1 MQVLESIT
9 IKSGFIAI
17 AGRPSAGKSTL
28 LNAMC
33 GQKVAIT
40 SPHPQTTRNAVRGIV
55 NTPAGQAVFLDT
67 PGYHRSE
74 KKLNLYLKDVVQRA
88 LDDADAVLY
97 VVDAGRPPGAEE
109 QAVIELLEKSRLPVV
124 TAVNKIDADT
134 PLLAEIRGFILANL
148 GSTALI
154 NVSALEGTNV
164 DKLIAAAVDA
174 CPEGEAHYPDEFYTD
189 QPLEFR
195 IAEIIREEA
204 VMRCGQELPHALYV
218 DIMDME
224 FDDSERRRSLWV
236 RAAVVVERKS
246 QVGILVGRGGEKIK
260 AVRIASLKQMRG
272 ILPWNTRLDLRVKV
286 NAKWRGSDAL
296 LRRMLQ
302 PGE

>member
-1 MQVLESIT
+1 M
-9 IKSGFIAI
+9 KSGFIAI
-17 AGRPSAGKSTL
+17 VGRPSAGKSTL

-40 SPHPQTTRNAVRGIV
+40 SPHPQTTRTAVRGIV

-74 KKLNLYLKDVVQRA
+74 KKLNLYLKDVVHRS
-88 LDDADAVLY
+88 LEDSDAVLY
-97 VVDAGRPPGAEE
+97 VVDAGRPPGPEE
-109 QAVIELLEKSRLPVV
+109 QAVIELLGKSRLPVV

-134 PLLAEIRGFILANL
+134 PLLAEIRGLILANL
-148 GSTALI
+148 RRTALI
-154 NVSALEGTNV
+154 NVSALKGTNV
-164 DKLIAAAVDA
+164 DKLIAAVVDA
-174 CPEGEAHYPDEFYTD
+174 CPEGEAHYPAEFYTD
-189 QPLEFR
+189 QPPEFR

-260 AVRIASLKQMRG
+260 AVRIASLKQMRQ
-272 ILPWNTRLDLRVKV
+272 IFPWNTRLDLRVKV
-286 NAKWRGSDAL
+286 NAKWRGSDTL
-296 LRRMLQ
+296 LRRMLH